1 MDDGFESELSHSSSW
16 RVGVSYAIAALCL
29 GVFLAIIIFLGVV
42 LTTRKFTY
50 NIYIVFLLLPDAF
63 LNLIMGIRS
72 IYDGMR
78 ENSSDSLEEAFPLP
92 LLLCRFQQIGIG
104 FYISNVYLNAIVTK
118 EVYELVWNSY
128 RRKRTPQPEAK
139 KIVCQALVVYALV
152 SVFVWWMVA
161 PTNWSGV
168 TIEND
173 PYCSASYGSELV
185 PWWVT
190 PLLLM
195 ILLMPPIVY
204 CVMVCCNV
212 INRKLLPLKGRTRA
226 LALYFLRI
234 IGTFIFFYTP
244 FTIVYVVYVF
254 FPSDNQNSNA
264 YFWLMSI
271 FTILNPIQNIVSI
284 WIFSMKDDI
293 QKAMQQSW
301 KRFSTMNPTTSTT
314 HRMSTTY
321 SGNTNSHST
330 DCCGAGKQNE
340 WKQDDVYDEE
350 YNSDNDDED
359 AMSMWRS
366 LPFSLRGGN
375 RLPKTEQMEVSE
387 TSDVEDIEA
396 ATEAPPKRATWSATT
411 TEMKD
416 TEDNPGNSNAA
427 SSSF

>member
-1 MDDGFESELSHSSSW
+1 
-16 RVGVSYAIAALCL
+16 
-29 GVFLAIIIFLGVV
+29 
-42 LTTRKFTY
+42 
-50 NIYIVFLLLPDAF
+50 
-63 LNLIMGIRS
+63 
-72 IYDGMR
+72 
-78 ENSSDSLEEAFPLP
+78 
-92 LLLCRFQQIGIG
+92 
-104 FYISNVYLNAIVTK
+104 
-118 EVYELVWNSY
+118 
-128 RRKRTPQPEAK
+128 
-139 KIVCQALVVYALV
+139 
-152 SVFVWWMVA
+152 
-161 PTNWSGV
+161 
-168 TIEND
+168 
-173 PYCSASYGSELV
+173 
-185 PWWVT
+185 
-190 PLLLM
+190 
-195 ILLMPPIVY
+195 MPPIVY

-301 KRFSTMNPTTSTT
+301 KRFSTMNTSTT

-321 SGNTNSHST
+321 SNTNSNTT
-330 DCCGAGKQNE
+330 DCSGVGKQNE

-396 ATEAPPKRATWSATT
+396 ATEAPPKRATWSATP

-416 TEDNPGNSNAA
+416 IEDNPGNSNAA